1 MHPSRGLFLG
11 LTTVDI
17 FYGVEKHPG
26 ANEKVQA
33 KWQLIYSGGPAAN
46 AAVAYAA
53 LGNDSHLVTGLGVH
67 PTAQLAAADL
77 DEYDVTLHDFA
88 VSKDDPPI
96 LSSILVNSLTGDR
109 CVVYSNTDTRLLEN
123 YHEID
128 ELLDNAV
135 TVLLDGYYL
144 PQAMILAEAAK
155 SRNVTVILDGGSWK
169 EGLEHLLAYVDIAVC
184 SVDFQPPGCRNA
196 DDLFTY
202 FAHHKV
208 DCCAVSNGGEQVV
221 GYGGGASWTID
232 VPAVPAID
240 TLGAGDILH
249 GAFCHYIAT
258 LSFKES
264 LERAVKIASDSCCY
278 YGTRQWIRHLEKF
291 L

>member
-1 MHPSRGLFLG
+1 MHISKGLFLG

-53 LGNDSHLVTGLGVH
+53 LGNNSHLVTGLGVH

-77 DEYDVTLHDFA
+77 AEYNVTLHDFA
-88 VSKDDPPI
+88 GSADSLPV

-109 CVVYSNTDTRLLEN
+109 CVVYSNTDKRLLEN
-123 YHEID
+123 YHEIN
-128 ELLDNAV
+128 ELLDNAT

-144 PQAMILAEAAK
+144 PQARIFAEAAK

-184 SVDFQPPGCRNA
+184 SANFQPPGCRTA
-196 DDLFTY
+196 DDVFTY
-202 FAHHKV
+202 FAHRKV
-208 DCCAVSNGGEQVV
+208 DCCAVSNGGAQVV
-221 GYGGGASWTID
+221 GCEGGTGWTID
-232 VPAVPAID
+232 VPAVHAID

-249 GAFCHYIAT
+249 GAFCHYIVS

-264 LERAVKIASDSCCY
+264 LERAVMIASESCCY
-278 YGTRQWIRHLEKF
+278 HGTREWIKHIA
-291 L
+291 